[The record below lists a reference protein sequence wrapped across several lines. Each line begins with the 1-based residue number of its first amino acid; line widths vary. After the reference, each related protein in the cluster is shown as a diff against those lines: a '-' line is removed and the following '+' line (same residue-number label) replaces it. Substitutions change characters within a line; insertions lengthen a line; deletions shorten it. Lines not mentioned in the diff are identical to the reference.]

1 MSNLLQRT
9 ITGVIF
15 GVIVIGCILFSKFT
29 FALLLLVICA
39 LGLKEFYKLSLSKAD
54 KRYSNFALIFGT
66 LSLFLCIF
74 SDLFLDTPLNAI
86 RYYYLFVTLV
96 LSFVGFSIL
105 DIFWNKEP
113 YAGKMLLGL
122 LLIPF
127 SLIALWQMSYY
138 SMGIGYITGSNC
150 VDGSSKTIPDYFYEI
165 KIPLSLLVL
174 TWANDVG
181 AYFSGKFL
189 GKRKLFERISPNKTW
204 AGFYG
209 GTILTIAVL
218 FVLQNNLNFISY
230 GGGIIATILLGITI
244 STFATFGDLYQS
256 YTKRIHKVKDSG
268 NILPGHG
275 GIWDRF
281 DGFFFVIYGYFLFN
295 LISSL
300 F

>member
-9 ITGVIF
+9 ITGAIF
-15 GVIVIGCILFSKFT
+15 GIVVIGCILYSKFT
-29 FALLLLVICA
+29 FALLLLVVCA

-54 KRYSNFALIFGT
+54 KRYSNIALIFGT

-74 SDLFLDTPLNAI
+74 SDLFLDTALHGL

-96 LSFVGFSIL
+96 LSFVSFSIL

-127 SLIALWQMSYY
+127 SLIALWQMSYHALGTGCIVN
-138 SMGIGYITGSNC
+138 SRNTLPGYIYNIDLPIC
-150 VDGSSKTIPDYFYEI
+150 
-165 KIPLSLLVL
+165 LLIL

-209 GTILTIAVL
+209 GTILTIVVL
-218 FVLQNNLNFISY
+218 FVLSNNFNFISY
-230 GGGIIATILLGITI
+230 GGSSSFIATILLGITI

-256 YTKRIHKVKDSG
+256 YTKRIHGVKDSG

-281 DGFFFVIYGYFLFN
+281 DGFFFVVYGFFLFN
-295 LISSL
+295 LITSL
-300 F
+300 L